1 MDFHSDRSL
10 PPVSTTHGAHRAFT
24 LVEMLIS
31 LFVIAI
37 AMTIVVTAFGVTTR
51 TTRQAAAYA
60 EVNNWVRQFT
70 LQLEDDLKYV
80 DPANSVLVIVGRTQ
94 KAAMNEDERQAGKAW
109 RLLVGDPRNMPAGF
123 DPGFSEQSRPDVE
136 QYSDPR
142 ADLLMFFTSRPT
154 QSQAPAPNPPTNPS
168 NSQEWAQLQFRN
180 GARSSPIQVVY
191 GHASFGGYTT
201 QPQDGRA
208 VWTNTLEHISYR
220 DAVDRERRLSRFPL
234 TQWHLSRRVTL
245 FDMQTP
251 PTPAQSGA
259 YLDFFPLGD
268 TLSWDALVRCTPVDD
283 RFAADVARSF
293 SLAAFLGPVGM
304 SATSAVQ
311 SRPYNVDATARQRVE
326 NILYHPN
333 GRNDFHV
340 ATILREPPVDLRTN
354 LGLHLLP
361 GCAWFQVEFLMPED
375 ALNSADN
382 PHSVGS
388 ASQRWAEA
396 RNGDLYIFVPDTDQN
411 RALIAQQNP
420 AVPGNRFNDF
430 KLLDRFGPDGVPDN
444 GDEDISVANR
454 RIRMWPYAIRVTVRA
469 VDPKGRLPEPIVRS
483 ITHRFP

>member
-1 MDFHSDRSL
+1 MDLHTNQAWSNASPRRA
-10 PPVSTTHGAHRAFT
+10 AHRAFT

-60 EVNNWVRQFT
+60 EVNNWVRQFA
-70 LQLEDDLKYV
+70 LQLEDDLKYI

-94 KAAMNEDERQAGKAW
+94 KSALTEDDRQAGKAW
-109 RLLVGDPRNMPAGF
+109 RVLVGDPSSVPAGF
-123 DPGFSEQSRPDVE
+123 DPGFTEQSRPDVE

-142 ADLLMFFTSRPT
+142 ADLLMFFTNRPT

-168 NSQEWAQLQFRN
+168 TPQEWAQLQFRN

-191 GHASFGGYTT
+191 GHASFGNYSV
-201 QPQDGRA
+201 QPPNGRA
-208 VWTNTLEHISYR
+208 VWNNTLEHISYP
-220 DAVDRERRLSRFPL
+220 DGLDRQRRLSRFPL

-245 FDMQTP
+245 FDMLTP
-251 PTPAQSGA
+251 PTPAQSVN

-268 TLSWDALVRCTPVDD
+268 TLSWDGLVRCTPVDD
-283 RFAADVARSF
+283 RLAADVARSF
-293 SLAAFLGPVGM
+293 SLEAFLGPAGL
-304 SATSAVQ
+304 SSPGAVQ
-311 SRPYNVDATARQRVE
+311 SRPYNFDATARQRVE

-333 GRNDFHV
+333 GRNDLHV

-382 PHSVGS
+382 PHSIGS
-388 ASQRWAEA
+388 ASQRWAET
-396 RNGDLYIFVPDTDQN
+396 RNGDMYVFVPDTDQN

-420 AVPGNRFNDF
+420 AIPGNRVGDF
-430 KLLDRFGPDGVPDN
+430 KLLDRFGPDGVLEN

-454 RIRMWPYAIRVTVRA
+454 RIRMWPYAIRVTVR
-469 VDPKGRLPEPIVRS
+469 VFDPKGRLPEPIVRS